1 MKKIHGAGTAAAKG
15 QKTAGSEA
23 SRKHSSGRR
32 LLCVLLM
39 GAVLAGCAGPS
50 TRVIVRSETGSNH
63 ELPEEIPVLEEVNPY
78 YIQESLTVLSET
90 SRYGGSRG
98 ERDAVKYIQQLL
110 GDYGYQVEI
119 QRFRYETEFGVR
131 TGTNVEAVREA
142 SSRDSDILVICSNHD
157 TAKESPGANNNGSGT
172 AAFLETARLLSRIPT
187 DTELRFVSFAQCGRE
202 RLGARHYVE
211 SLRKRERERIV
222 GVVELDQMGHVSDD
236 EMVLGTVDGGSVY
249 TGDLLRT
256 VSRKVLGDS
265 WPYVCRTEGS
275 IGAFVR
281 DEIPAVSISQKWN
294 GYENGTPLDLTETVD
309 VEQVAQTVDVIC
321 GMALEMMS
329 TDTPSMMAKAHSYN
343 DRDYA
348 FVQKKDTPAWF
359 GESPEFVQ
367 TETGRTGILNGINT
381 DASGR
386 QVEKYQFRMKWFDVD
401 QIILTDY
408 YFTDGGLSL
417 ISLEGEEAG
426 IEFDDM
432 KERITELYG
441 EPIGENSGP
450 NGTEYDWTD
459 PVYHKF
465 FALIPETEGYDLEI
479 REYWTDKTVYEQRS
493 PKGQIL
499 ASEKEDPRC
508 DVLSDL
514 IFDILPEDGDEII
527 ESVSYYTDGIGG
539 SAGYVEYGNEN
550 ADGTSMSGID
560 GEGGQENSRF
570 YWRMSVDLE
579 DALDRTGNWRNRTE
593 TIRMFTGLYGEIL
606 EQSAILKQEDG
617 SEQETYGAAFAAR
630 FPEAEEEPIPEAKKQ
645 PQAPVTRV
653 GVAPGEAGEEA
664 APPDFK
670 TAFQMYVLAERS
682 EKAPESWSSR
692 IDFFRQFEELEAYR
706 SRVRTNLN
714 MPSEVGAYAGED

>member
-15 QKTAGSEA
+15 QKTAGSEPG
-23 SRKHSSGRR
+23 RKYSAGRR
-32 LLCVLLM
+32 LLWVLLAGM
-39 GAVLAGCAGPS
+39 ALAGCAGPS
-50 TRVIVRSETGSNH
+50 TRVPVRSEAGNNH
-63 ELPEEIPVLEEVNPY
+63 ALPEEIPVLEEVNPY
-78 YIQESLTVLSET
+78 YIQESLDVLSET

-98 ERDAVKYIQQLL
+98 EREAVKHIQQLL
-110 GDYGYQVEI
+110 GDYGYQVEV
-119 QRFRYETEFGVR
+119 QRFRYETGNGVR

-157 TAKESPGANNNGSGT
+157 TAKESPGANDNGSGT
-172 AAFLETARLLSRIPT
+172 AALLETARLLSRIPT
-187 DTELRFVSFAQCGRE
+187 DTELRFVSFAQCGGE

-211 SLRKRERERIV
+211 SLKKRERERIV
-222 GVVELDQMGHVSDD
+222 GVVELDRMGHVSDG
-236 EMVLGTVDGGSVY
+236 EIVLGTVDGGSVY
-249 TGDLLRT
+249 AGDLLRT

-265 WPYVCRTEGS
+265 WPYVCRTEGNT
-275 IGAFVR
+275 GAFVR
-281 DEIPAVSISQKWN
+281 DEIPAVSVSQKWD
-294 GYENGTPLDLTETVD
+294 GYENGTPLDLPETVD

-329 TDTPSMMAKAHSYN
+329 TETPSMMAKAHSYN

-348 FVQKKDTPAWF
+348 FVQKKETPAWF

-367 TETGRTGILNGINT
+367 TETGRTGILDGINT
-381 DASGR
+381 DASGH
-386 QVEKYQFRMKWFDVD
+386 QTEKYQFRMKWFDVD

-408 YFTDGGLSL
+408 YFTDGRLSL

-441 EPIGENSGP
+441 EPEGKNSGP
-450 NGTEYDWTD
+450 NGVEYSWTD

-493 PKGQIL
+493 LKGEL
-499 ASEKEDPRC
+499 LVSEKEDPRC

-514 IFDILPEDGDEII
+514 IRDIFPEDGDRII
-527 ESVSYYTDGIGG
+527 ESVSYYTDGVGG
-539 SAGYVEYGNEN
+539 SAGHVEYEN
-550 ADGTSMSGID
+550 KNTDESGESDSD
-560 GEGGQENSRF
+560 GEGGQKNSRF
-570 YWRMSVDLE
+570 SWRMSVDVE

-593 TIRMFTGLYGEIL
+593 TILMLTGLYGEIL
-606 EQSAILKQEDG
+606 EQSEILKQEEG
-617 SEQETYGAAFAAR
+617 AGQETYGTAFAAL
-630 FPEAEEEPIPEAKKQ
+630 FPEIQEETIPEAAAQ

-653 GVAPGEAGEEA
+653 GVAPGESGREA

-692 IDFFRQFEELEAYR
+692 IEFFRQFEELENYR
-706 SRVRTNLN
+706 SRVRANLN

>member
-15 QKTAGSEA
+15 QKTAGSEVC
-23 SRKHSSGRR
+23 RKHSSGRR

-39 GAVLAGCAGPS
+39 GTVLAGCAGPS
-50 TRVIVRSETGSNH
+50 TRVIVRSETGSSH

-119 QRFRYETEFGVR
+119 QRFRYETGNGVR

-157 TAKESPGANNNGSGT
+157 TAKESPGANDNGSGT

-222 GVVELDQMGHVSDD
+222 GVVELDQMGHVSDG
-236 EMVLGTVDGGSVY
+236 EIVLGTVDGGSVY
-249 TGDLLRT
+249 AGDLLRT

-265 WPYVCRTEGS
+265 WPYVCRTEGNT
-275 IGAFVR
+275 GAFVR
-281 DEIPAVSISQKWN
+281 DEIPAVSVSQKWD
-294 GYENGTPLDLTETVD
+294 GYENGTPLDLPETVD
-309 VEQVAQTVDVIC
+309 VEQVAQAVDVIC

-348 FVQKKDTPAWF
+348 FVQKTDTPAWF

-441 EPIGENSGP
+441 EPIGKNSGP

-514 IFDILPEDGDEII
+514 IWDILPEDGDEII

-539 SAGYVEYGNEN
+539 SAGYVEYGNEST
-550 ADGTSMSGID
+550 DGTGMSGFD
-560 GEGGQENSRF
+560 GEGGQENSRLF
-570 YWRMSVDLE
+570 WRMSVDLE

-593 TIRMFTGLYGEIL
+593 TILMLTGLYGEIL
-606 EQSAILKQEDG
+606 EQSEILKQEDG
-617 SEQETYGAAFAAR
+617 SEQETYGEVFAAW
-630 FPEAEEEPIPEAKKQ
+630 FPDTEEETIPEAKRQ

-653 GVAPGEAGEEA
+653 GVAPGEAGREA

-670 TAFQMYVLAERS
+670 TAFQMYVLAEQS

-692 IDFFRQFEELEAYR
+692 IEFFRQFEELEAYR

-714 MPSEVGAYAGED
+714 MPLEVGAYAGED

>member
-15 QKTAGSEA
+15 QKTAGSDVCK
-23 SRKHSSGRR
+23 KHGSGAR
-32 LLCVLLM
+32 LLCALLA
-39 GAVLAGCAGPS
+39 GAALTGCAGPS
-50 TRVIVRSETGSNH
+50 TRVIVRSETGNNH
-63 ELPEEIPVLEEVNPY
+63 ELPGEIPVLEEVNPY
-78 YIQESLTVLSET
+78 YLQESLALLSET
-90 SRYGGSRG
+90 PRYGGSRG

-119 QRFRYETEFGVR
+119 QRFRYETESGVR

-157 TAKESPGANNNGSGT
+157 TGKESPGANDNGSGT
-172 AAFLETARLLSRIPT
+172 AALLETARLLSRIPT
-187 DTELRFVSFAQCGRE
+187 DTELRFVSFAQCGSE

-211 SLRKRERERIV
+211 SLGKRERERIV
-222 GVVELDQMGHVSDD
+222 GVVELDQMGHVSNG

-249 TGDLLRT
+249 AGDLLRT
-256 VSRKVLGDS
+256 VSGKVLGDS
-265 WPYVCRTEGS
+265 WPYVCRTGGN

-281 DEIPAVSISQKWN
+281 DGIPAVSVSQRWD
-294 GYENGTPLDLTETVD
+294 GYENGTPMDLPETVD
-309 VEQVAQTVDVIC
+309 VEQVAQAVDVIC

-329 TDTPSMMAKAHSYN
+329 TDTPSMMAKSHSYN

-348 FVQKKDTPAWF
+348 YVQKKDTPAWF
-359 GESPEFVQ
+359 GETTEFIQ
-367 TETGRTGILNGINT
+367 TETGRTGLLNGVNT
-381 DASGR
+381 DASGH

-408 YFTDGGLSL
+408 YFTDGRLSL

-441 EPIGENSGP
+441 EPIGKNSGP
-450 NGTEYDWTD
+450 NGTEYDWAD

-465 FALIPETEGYDLEI
+465 FALIPETEGYELEI
-479 REYWTDKTVYEQRS
+479 REYWTDETVYEQHS
-493 PKGQIL
+493 PDGKLL
-499 ASEKEDPRC
+499 ALETEDLRC

-514 IFDILPEDGDEII
+514 VRDLLPENGEQVI
-527 ESVSYYTDGIGG
+527 ESVRYYTDGIGG
-539 SAGYVEYGNEN
+539 TAGYVEREDEKAGGRNSHE
-550 ADGTSMSGID
+550 
-560 GEGGQENSRF
+560 GEGGQEKHRLRWSL
-570 YWRMSVDLE
+570 SVDLE
-579 DALDRTGNWRNRTE
+579 DALDRSGNWKNRTE
-593 TIRMFTGLYGEIL
+593 TILMLTGLYGEIL
-606 EQSAILKQEDG
+606 EQTEIVQKQEDG
-617 SEQETYGAAFAAR
+617 LEQKTYGEAFAAR
-630 FPEAEEEPIPEAKKQ
+630 FTETEEETVPEAAEQ

-653 GVAPGEAGEEA
+653 GVAPGEAGREA

-682 EKAPESWSSR
+682 EKAPESWKSR
-692 IDFFRQFEELEAYR
+692 MEFFRQFEELETYR

-714 MPSEVGAYAGED
+714 MSSEIGAYAGED